1 MQDRLGKEHVVQ
13 NPLFEDGGWADRH
26 SAKMLSVLR
35 IVTALLFLSHGLSKI
50 FGIPMSS
57 ASFPSPWTLLW
68 IAGMLELIGGAL
80 LLIGLLSRPV
90 AFLLAGE
97 MAVAYWLVHA
107 PDNFWPVLNGG
118 EAAILFCFIF
128 LYVAMRGPGPWSVD
142 ALLGR
147 KRAAEGPDSYYEGLH
162 RGEVRQTEAA
172 E

>member
-1 MQDRLGKEHVVQ
+1 ME
-13 NPLFEDGGWADRH
+13 NPMFEDGGWADR
-26 SAKMLSVLR
+26 SAPQMLSLLR
-35 IVTALLFLSHGLSKI
+35 IVTALLFLSHGMSKI

-57 ASFPSPWTLLW
+57 ASYPQPWTLLW
-68 IAGMLELIGGAL
+68 IAGMLELIGGGL
-80 LLIGLLSRPV
+80 LLIGLWSRPV

-128 LYVAMRGPGPWSVD
+128 LYVTVRGPGPWSVD
-142 ALLGR
+142 ALMRSRRLR
-147 KRAAEGPDSYYEGLH
+147 EGPDSYYEGVH
-162 RGEVRQTEAA
+162 RGSVHSSVA